1 MGIIKTKARLL
12 MSKNNKM
19 NFLENEIK
27 SLKEEST
34 KLKIQISELIIER
47 DQLKELDNDRQ
58 TDFMEWLKDF
68 DKIKSENKVIKKNMM
83 EFQNSVENSKKLEK
97 KNEVLLIKSVNVMLQ
112 EKNFEGFQKN
122 ENFEDFRK
130 SATSALTQ
138 NFKKISEFRDS
149 FNIEDS
155 NIQSFGKD
163 KISKSFRL

>member
-1 MGIIKTKARLL
+1 
-12 MSKNNKM
+12 
-19 NFLENEIK
+19 
-27 SLKEEST
+27 
-34 KLKIQISELIIER
+34 
-47 DQLKELDNDRQ
+47 
-58 TDFMEWLKDF
+58 
-68 DKIKSENKVIKKNMM
+68 
-83 EFQNSVENSKKLEK
+83 
-97 KNEVLLIKSVNVMLQ
+97 MLQ